1 MADERFVRRA
11 CGIVAIALAACS
23 SPPASD
29 MPDSRVVMNDDSGVP
44 ACIAPTP
51 PSIAGSICRCTSD
64 CATPGLCQTEDV
76 HGEPMGQ
83 CRVACSTAAP
93 CPSGYRCTSDNLCEQ
108 TCTAA
113 GQCGSARY
121 CFIGTCTPYCAAD
134 TDCFSGH
141 CDPYT
146 GRCTATVTM
155 PTGGQT
161 GDACI
166 ADADCRS
173 THCSTTH
180 TCIELCV
187 LGRASCPGNEGCYS
201 GNPAHT
207 IEAGLC
213 VQNCDGGVT
222 CRDPTTQCTAL
233 PELGG
238 GMYCV

>member
-51 PSIAGSICRCTSD
+51 PSIAGSIC
-64 CATPGLCQTEDV
+64 
-76 HGEPMGQ
+76 
-83 CRVACSTAAP
+83 
-93 CPSGYRCTSDNLCEQ
+93 RCTSDNLCEQ

-238 GMYCV
+238 GMYLSLIHI